1 MEQRDSIRSGQLKKC
16 SSSACGSAG
25 LGGATPFALWVI
37 LVLDSTIECAILG
50 LGLDELKYFWFC
62 SGAAKE
68 QIASEAGER
77 RSVCVCVC
85 VHGLTRGYEP

>member
-1 MEQRDSIRSGQLKKC
+1 M
-16 SSSACGSAG
+16 A
-25 LGGATPFALWVI
+25 
-37 LVLDSTIECAILG
+37 LG
-50 LGLDELKYFWFC
+50 LGIGLQTGLWLDELKYFWFC

-85 VHGLTRGYEP
+85 VRLMVRVGLAG